1 MNSQGRRL
9 DHWTISLDTIE
20 ALRQRIAQVED
31 FDDDVIARRLMASV
45 AHAKS
50 SGFMALLDGSGHVV
64 DVNPAALIAGGVD
77 RAEVV
82 GLPLWMTA
90 WWSDPMSGPSKTVA
104 EGVAAALAGSISRFD
119 VDIRVEGAGHG
130 TGTLDL
136 VL

>member
-64 DVNPAALIAGGVD
+64 DVNPWPRSSPEAS
-77 RAEVV
+77 
-82 GLPLWMTA
+82 T
-90 WWSDPMSGPSKTVA
+90 GPKLSA
-104 EGVAAALAGSISRFD
+104 CPCG
-119 VDIRVEGAGHG
+119 
-130 TGTLDL
+130 
-136 VL
+136 